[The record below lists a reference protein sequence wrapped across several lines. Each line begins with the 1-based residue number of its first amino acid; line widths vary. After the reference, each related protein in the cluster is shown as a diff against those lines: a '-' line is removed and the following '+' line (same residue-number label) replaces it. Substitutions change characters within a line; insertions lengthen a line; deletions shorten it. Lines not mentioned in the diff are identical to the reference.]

1 MDQATLDATL
11 WAQRAA
17 ARLSMVQTSFADDP
31 PEVRKGFL
39 SEELKRLI
47 KEIPENKRWEY
58 LARLGER
65 FPRPER
71 AQQPISDVA
80 PPSPPLKQSLI
91 ELADELI
98 SRMPE
103 LNPENRAI
111 LVQKLQLA
119 GLLVSRERE
128 VQLPPESLAKIGVT
142 PEQALDNERLGKL
155 FAALLDVVVTLDH
168 LIWVL
173 WKTVAPKSIVRRE
186 IATNDLRK
194 SIGRYLSGDR
204 EVATLQITQMLDKT
218 RQLIA
223 GILSAIGPA
232 GETYARRHLQT
243 FAPEK
248 IRAAV
253 EAGNPGFLSSV
264 EQKCWRKYVDL
275 ASGLSGPEVEKQIV
289 DAIVTYTEELI
300 SRPELRSR

>member
-1 MDQATLDATL
+1 MDQATLDATH
-11 WAQRAA
+11 WAQRTA

-31 PEVRKGFL
+31 PDVRKGFL

-47 KEIPENKRWEY
+47 KEIPENQRREY

-71 AQQPISDVA
+71 ARRTVSVA
-80 PPSPPLKQSLI
+80 PPPPPVELSLI

-98 SRMPE
+98 SRKTE
-103 LNPENRAI
+103 LNSENRAI
-111 LVQKLQLA
+111 LIQKLHLA
-119 GLLVSRERE
+119 GFLVARERGM
-128 VQLPPESLAKIGVT
+128 QLPPELLAKIGLT
-142 PEQALDNERLGKL
+142 PEQELDNERLARL

-173 WKTVAPKSIVRRE
+173 WKTLAPKSIVRRE
-186 IATNDLRK
+186 AGANDLRK

-218 RQLIA
+218 RQLIG

-253 EAGNPGFLSSV
+253 EAGNSGFLSSV

-275 ASGLSGPEVEKQIV
+275 ASALSGPEVEKQIV
-289 DAIVTYTEELI
+289 DAIVSYTEELI